1 MTNEESK
8 TKNADLKFALFAFC
22 ILNCSL
28 GVSETVLAAAKLSGT
43 LTIRDALAMPGR
55 PVRIE
60 ARLVHSALFAQTG
73 LGGEQLE
80 FFAGERRIGQAMTG
94 GDGRAF
100 LEWTPRMR
108 GNHAVTVKVAPG
120 QRVESV
126 PASAIV
132 ACWERRRPILLVEI
146 GALAEETKSPVVPL
160 PRSPAS
166 VGRQEDPEPARD
178 AVAVLKQLS
187 QFFYN
192 VIYLSH
198 GETGPGSSMGDT
210 GDVREWLRR
219 HEFPPGLSLT
229 VKAGKTALEEQLDE
243 LKAEGWDNV
252 QAGVGRTVE
261 FAEVL
266 LAHRVKVVILE
277 GANQLDKL
285 PKKAQAVKD
294 WKEVRK
300 KL

>member
-1 MTNEESK
+1 MRVV
-8 TKNADLKFALFAFC
+8 LFALF
-22 ILNCSL
+22 ILNVAVGS
-28 GVSETVLAAAKLSGT
+28 SETVLATEKLSGT

-60 ARLVHSALFAQTG
+60 AKLVHSVLFAQTG

-80 FFAGERRIGQAMTG
+80 FFAGDRRIGQAMTG
-94 GDGRAF
+94 GDGRAV

-108 GNHAVTVKVAPG
+108 GNHVVTVKVAAGP
-120 QRVESV
+120 RVESA
-126 PASAIV
+126 PASAVV
-132 ACWERRRPILLVEI
+132 ACWERRRPILLVEN
-146 GALAEETKSPVVPL
+146 GALIEETKVPLAPL
-160 PRSPAS
+160 PRLPAS
-166 VGRQEDPEPARD
+166 VGRLEDPEPARD
-178 AVAVLKQLS
+178 AVSVLKQLS

-192 VIYLSH
+192 VIYLSR
-198 GETGPGSSMGDT
+198 GETGPGSSVDET

-219 HEFPPGLSLT
+219 HEFPSGLSLT
-229 VKAGKTALEEQLDE
+229 VKPGKTALEEKLDE
-243 LKAEGWDNV
+243 LKAQGWDNI
-252 QAGVGRTVE
+252 QAGIGRSVE

-266 LAHRVKVVILE
+266 LAHRMKAVILE
-277 GANQLDKL
+277 GANQPDKL